1 MSGHIKAL
9 INQLVKTARSR
20 GLTQAQLAKMAGLT
34 AVGLSKAKSR
44 GDIRASTL
52 EQLAVQLDLELALI
66 PSRSREKA
74 AEAIKS
80 GVFFQTTGDE
90 AASRQLEEKEK

>member
-1 MSGHIKAL
+1 MSRHIKSL
-9 INQLVKTARSR
+9 INQLIAAAKAR
-20 GLTQAQLAKMAGLT
+20 GLSQAQLAKMAGLT

-52 EQLAVQLDLELALI
+52 DKLAAQLDLELALV
-66 PSRSREKA
+66 PRKSKERA

-80 GVFFQTTGDE
+80 GAFFRTSGVAEDK
-90 AASRQLEEKEK
+90 EE